1 MVTYRF
7 KDHDASLGNFFAV
20 AYTDLIIQTNFKKVY
35 FNIISKTID
44 G

>member
-20 AYTDLIIQTNFKKVY
+20 AYTDHTTNKFKSYYSDK
-35 FNIISKTID
+35 F
-44 G
+44 